1 MNQIS
6 VLSQETIDKI
16 AAGEVVERPSSI
28 VKELVENAIDAGA
41 NAVTVEIR
49 DGGTTLIRITDNGS
63 GIPKEEVPVAF
74 LRHATSKIRTV
85 EDLQTAAT
93 LGFRGEALSSI
104 AAISQVELITKTAG
118 SLTGTRYLI
127 EGGAEKGIE
136 EIGAPEG
143 TTFLVRNMFY
153 NTPARKKFLKSNTT
167 EAGYISDLMERLA
180 LSHPGISFKFMN
192 QGQTRLH
199 TSGNCRLR
207 DVVYGI
213 YGRDITANLLP
224 VDADCG
230 YFKITG
236 LIGKPA
242 VSRGNRNYENYFV
255 NGRFVRSNIISKAI
269 EEAYKPFMMNHR
281 YPFTVLS
288 LEMEGSHL
296 DANVHPT
303 KMEVRFSDQMYVYEQ
318 VYQTVKDTLA
328 GKELIPEITLE
339 KQTVREKTSLLQG
352 KPAIIR
358 PEMEKQEKTVSKTP
372 LAVTSAEAEIIHH
385 SERAQAAPAQ
395 KPDSEQKKAPC
406 SFPEPF
412 DNKRREMIAES
423 GPSYSVKSDSSQAD
437 LPQKQRPSSGIL
449 KPVTGNVPDKKI
461 PDEKCSD
468 TADTGQSTQ
477 MNLFDDKLLSR
488 KNVKEHRLIG
498 QVFDTYW
505 IVEFRDRLYIIDQH
519 AAHEKVLYE
528 RFLKQLK
535 NKQQTSQRLSPPLI
549 LTLTMQEARLLDR
562 FKDNFQEVGYEIE
575 PFGGHEY
582 AVSAVPG
589 NLYGLAEK
597 ELFLEMLDSLSD
609 ISEHAAADIIN
620 DKIATMSCKAAVK
633 GNHRLSMQEA
643 DALIRELLEL
653 DNPYH
658 CPHGRPT
665 IISMTKYELEKKFK
679 RIL

>member
-412 DNKRREMIAES
+412 ENKRREMIAES
-423 GPSYSVKSDSSQAD
+423 APSYSVKSDSSQAD

-549 LTLTMQEARLLDR
+549 LTLTMQEARLLNR